1 MFIDNLTFT
10 ANGKGNACMHFSMLY
25 TLYVFSA
32 ALRFLPLVINCGM
45 WLVFFSGNKF
55 MLTCSAWVSVG
66 QAPRTVTYSAFPHQH
81 VGT

>member
-1 MFIDNLTFT
+1 MFIDSLTFT

-25 TLYVFSA
+25 KLYVFSA

-55 MLTCSAWVSVG
+55 MLTC
-66 QAPRTVTYSAFPHQH
+66 
-81 VGT
+81 